1 MRIDVLTLF
10 PEMFAPMEQ
19 SMMKRAIEKEKI
31 SFDTIDFRDFAFHKH
46 NRVDDYVFGGGAGLL
61 LKVEPIDRALKDL
74 EQEGYLFTDEAHEIH
89 LIKIGQIIAE
99 ATYERHQTIQ
109 NLLMKLGVDQQT
121 AAADACKMEHAV
133 SQKSYRALKA
143 LAEKH

>member
-1 MRIDVLTLF
+1 MSAAL
-10 PEMFAPMEQ
+10 
-19 SMMKRAIEKEKI
+19 I
-31 SFDTIDFRDFAFHKH
+31 SRKS
-46 NRVDDYVFGGGAGLL
+46 N
-61 LKVEPIDRALKDL
+61 
-74 EQEGYLFTDEAHEIH
+74 LFTDEAHEIH